1 MRTDAFSF
9 KENGPETFKV
19 SATARQ
25 LGRMKRRGSLS
36 LESAMIVPV
45 AVAMILMGRFVLE
58 ASLARQEV
66 SVYTRM
72 GTHTAAA
79 AKSTS
84 ASACISDVAAFT
96 GRTDITQTATISCNH
111 RNAERGL
118 SAERP
123 FWDAVE
129 RGAAPWRAILAD
141 VKPSG
146 PVYDITGDG
155 AGTTDLGGTQ
165 FLEAQD
171 TVTSDYTFIAAQDI
185 RWDHDEQRMA
195 EGHDKAIWKELR
207 RRGTHRLFPNV
218 FPSR

>member
-1 MRTDAFSF
+1 MRT
-9 KENGPETFKV
+9 
-19 SATARQ
+19 
-25 LGRMKRRGSLS
+25 KRRGSLS
-36 LESAMIVPV
+36 LESGMIVPV
-45 AVAMILMGRFVLE
+45 AVAMILMGRFILE

-79 AKSTS
+79 VKSTN
-84 ASACISDVAAFT
+84 ASACISDVSAFT
-96 GRTDITQTATISCNH
+96 GRTEITQTATISCD
-111 RNAERGL
+111 RRDAERGL

-141 VKPSG
+141 VKPNG
-146 PVYDITGDG
+146 PVYDITGEG
-155 AGTTDLGGTQ
+155 SGTTDVGGTD

-185 RWDHDEQRMA
+185 RWDHDEQPMA
-195 EGHDKAIWKELR
+195 RGHDQAIWKELR
-207 RRGTHRLFPNV
+207 KRGTYRLFPNV